1 LFEKYSRATSNI
13 YIEKIIGKLSGI
25 TSFLINGSE
34 YNFITVKEDDIFDIL
49 IKTNQIGYYATQYNS
64 YQNRYIRNHFN
75 SEFSFLNIEQEID
88 SNESYKE
95 REQLIQAKYGNK
107 IEQLKKHIE
116 ELKSEKNEIKL

>member
-1 LFEKYSRATSNI
+1 M
-13 YIEKIIGKLSGI
+13 
-25 TSFLINGSE
+25 
-34 YNFITVKEDDIFDIL
+34 